1 MPDARII
8 PMVTFQPDQELSA
21 EQIVQVANGELQ
33 IFNDGEKVGI
43 ILPRKH
49 RALFMTAIAE
59 GYLKY
64 SRRQTRLAE
73 VFSCWRDA
81 KAIPCVSFAIENDC
95 VDIVSTNDSMEKD
108 DPLVTMLFDAATAGR
123 PFTKAGLVAVTEFL
137 LGHLWEIALSP
148 WKITAGV
155 LPFSLARQLLAHVYK
170 IWDTTREPT
179 AESGIPL
186 DPESKPSGPQM
197 VH

>member
-1 MPDARII
+1 
-8 PMVTFQPDQELSA
+8 
-21 EQIVQVANGELQ
+21 VANGELQ

-49 RALFMTAIAE
+49 RALFMTAIAV

-73 VFSCWRDA
+73 VFSCWCDA
-81 KAIPCVSFAIENDC
+81 KAIPCVSFVIENDC

-108 DPLVTMLFDAATAGR
+108 DPLVTMHFDAATAGR

-137 LGHLWEIALSP
+137 LGHLWELALSP

-155 LPFSLARQLLAHVYK
+155 LSFSLARQLLVHVYK
-170 IWDTTREPT
+170 IWDTTSEST
-179 AESGIPL
+179 AESRVPL